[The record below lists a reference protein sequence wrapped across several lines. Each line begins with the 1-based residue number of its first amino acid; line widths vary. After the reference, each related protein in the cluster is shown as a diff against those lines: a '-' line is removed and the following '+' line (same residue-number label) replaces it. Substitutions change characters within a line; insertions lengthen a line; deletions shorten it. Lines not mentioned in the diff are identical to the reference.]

1 MKKFF
6 SVIFACF
13 FVLLFVGCG
22 SGENDKAIE
31 LMGAGDRIH
40 DSYTFANVGV
50 KITDDGKNVYTI
62 SGSVEKMVDE
72 NVRKEFKIAEDVT
85 HIVAIKLTAVGEEV
99 DKENV
104 EIYTNGNEAYDA
116 EHLNGSDY
124 TFILLE
130 VVPNNS
136 ITISVKWNK
145 NMEKINYIVNFA
157 EDIILK

>member
-1 MKKFF
+1 MKRFCN
-6 SVIFACF
+6 IMLACF
-13 FVLLFVGCG
+13 FILFFSGCG
-22 SGENDKAIE
+22 SGVSDKAIE

-50 KITDDGKNVYTI
+50 SIKDDGKNVYTI
-62 SGSVEKMVDE
+62 SGSVDKLLDE
-72 NVRKEFKIAEDVT
+72 NVRKEFNIEDKVT

-99 DKENV
+99 DKDNV
-104 EIYTNGNEAYDA
+104 EIYTNGSESYDS

-136 ITISVKWNK
+136 TTISVKWNK
-145 NMEKINYIVNFA
+145 NAEVLNYIINFS
-157 EDIILK
+157 EDIVLK